1 MARND
6 IRPIIKLKSTAG
18 TGYTYV
24 TRKNKRNN
32 PDRITLKKFD
42 PIARKH
48 VELREERQPMAKK
61 SKIAKNEQRK
71 EIVARFAERRT
82 ELKAIIKNPNS
93 SDQERADAQFEL
105 NRQPRDAS
113 PVRVRNRDAADGRP
127 RGYLRKFGLSRVR
140 VREMAHRGE
149 LPGVRKSSW

>member
-48 VELREERQPMAKK
+48 VEFCEER
-61 SKIAKNEQRK
+61 
-71 EIVARFAERRT
+71 
-82 ELKAIIKNPNS
+82 
-93 SDQERADAQFEL
+93 
-105 NRQPRDAS
+105 
-113 PVRVRNRDAADGRP
+113 
-127 RGYLRKFGLSRVR
+127 
-140 VREMAHRGE
+140 
-149 LPGVRKSSW
+149 